1 MKTRVT
7 ALVALL
13 AVVLSCARGV
23 VAPRTTIEPAEL
35 AARISKAGA
44 PVVLD
49 VRTPE
54 EFASGHIPGAVNVPL
69 SDLKKRL
76 GELGLSPT
84 AEVVVHC
91 EGGGRAETAEE
102 ILREAGYKDVRDL
115 TGHMRAWRDAGYPVE

>member
-1 MKTRVT
+1 M
-7 ALVALL
+7 AVA
-13 AVVLSCARGV
+13 LSCARGV
-23 VAPRTTIEPAEL
+23 IAPRTSIDPAEL
-35 AARISKAGA
+35 AKRVSKAGA
-44 PVVLD
+44 PVILD

-76 GELGLSPT
+76 DQLGLSPT
-84 AEVVVHC
+84 TEVVVHC

-115 TGHMRAWRDAGYPVE
+115 SGHMAAWRDAGYPVE